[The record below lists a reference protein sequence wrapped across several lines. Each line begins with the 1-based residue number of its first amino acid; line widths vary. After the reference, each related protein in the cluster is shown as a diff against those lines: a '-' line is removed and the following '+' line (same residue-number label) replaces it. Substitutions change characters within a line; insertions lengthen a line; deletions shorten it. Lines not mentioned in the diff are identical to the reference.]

1 MEGYKLLKNTIT
13 CQTGW
18 YLQAREKMIN
28 EISNFGT
35 KAKLRVIKYDSEENQ
50 LFTGDEAGRITV
62 WSLKT
67 GSPICKLFKNYF

>member
-1 MEGYKLLKNTIT
+1 MFTCNTSGGISVFDLNLP
-13 CQTGW
+13 GK
-18 YLQAREKMIN
+18 EKMIN